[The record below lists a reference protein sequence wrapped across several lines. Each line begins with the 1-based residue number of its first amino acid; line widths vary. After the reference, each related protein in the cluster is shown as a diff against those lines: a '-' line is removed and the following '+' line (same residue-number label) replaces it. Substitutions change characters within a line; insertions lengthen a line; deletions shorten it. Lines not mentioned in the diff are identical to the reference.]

1 MSGPYSDTKIPQIV
15 NLPKHLGIIMDGNGR
30 WAKLRSKRRIFGHE
44 AGVLKAKEIIE
55 NSVRIELEAL
65 TLYAFSSENWK
76 RPTKEINGLM
86 RLFER
91 TIRKYT
97 GLLIENN
104 VRFKQAGNK
113 DMLPKSLIRKLE
125 QMEAITSENTGL
137 KLTLA
142 IAYGSRQDI
151 VKGILQIIDDVDD
164 GKIDKNHIDESTLSN
179 HLSFSDLPELDL
191 IIRTS
196 GETRVSNFML
206 WEMAYSE
213 IHFTETLWPS
223 FEDEEFFEILENYSK
238 SERRFGSVEK
248 EIELKKA

>member
-1 MSGPYSDTKIPQIV
+1 
-15 NLPKHLGIIMDGNGR
+15 
-30 WAKLRSKRRIFGHE
+30 
-44 AGVLKAKEIIE
+44 
-55 NSVRIELEAL
+55 
-65 TLYAFSSENWK
+65 
-76 RPTKEINGLM
+76 
-86 RLFER
+86 
-91 TIRKYT
+91 
-97 GLLIENN
+97 
-104 VRFKQAGNK
+104 
-113 DMLPKSLIRKLE
+113 LE

-151 VKGILQIIDDVDD
+151 VKGILKIIDDVDD
-164 GKIDKNHIDESTLSN
+164 GRINKNQIDELTLSN
-179 HLSFSDLPELDL
+179 RLSFSDLPDLDL

-223 FEDEEFFEILENYSK
+223 FEDQEFFEILESYSQ

-248 EIELKKA
+248 ETELKKA

>member
-1 MSGPYSDTKIPQIV
+1 MSEPNTDKKIPKII

-30 WAKLRSKRRIFGHE
+30 WAKLRGKRRIFGHE
-44 AGVLKAKEIIE
+44 AGVLKAKDVVE
-55 NSVRIELEAL
+55 NSVRLEIEAL
-65 TLYAFSSENWK
+65 TLYTFSSENWK
-76 RPTKEINGLM
+76 RPAKEINNLM

-91 TIRKYT
+91 AVKKYT

-125 QMEAITSENTGL
+125 QLEAITSENTGL
-137 KLTLA
+137 TLTLA

-151 VKGILQIIDDVDD
+151 VQGIVQIIDDVID
-164 GKIDKNHIDESTLSN
+164 GKIDKNQIEESTLSS
-179 HLSFSDLPELDL
+179 HLSFSNLPELDL

-213 IHFTETLWPS
+213 IYFTETLWPS
-223 FEDEEFFEILENYSK
+223 FEDQEFFEILQNYSK

-248 EIELKKA
+248 DIELKKA

>member
-1 MSGPYSDTKIPQIV
+1 MNPI
-15 NLPKHLGIIMDGNGR
+15 KHVAIIMDGNGR
-30 WAKLRSKRRIFGHE
+30 WAKLRGKRRIFGHE

-55 NSVRIELEAL
+55 NSVRLELEAL

-76 RPTKEINGLM
+76 RPTKEVNGLM

-104 VRFKQAGNK
+104 VCFKQAGDK

-125 QMEAITSENTGL
+125 QMEGITSENTGL

-164 GKIDKNHIDESTLSN
+164 GKIDKNHIDESILSN

-223 FEDEEFFEILENYSK
+223 FEDQEFFEILENYSR
-238 SERRFGSVEK
+238 SERRFGSVVK

>member
-1 MSGPYSDTKIPQIV
+1 MNEPHSDKKIPQII

-30 WAKLRSKRRIFGHE
+30 WAKLRGKRRIFGHE
-44 AGVLKAKEIIE
+44 AGVLRAKDIVE
-55 NSVRIELEAL
+55 NSVRLEIEAL
-65 TLYAFSSENWK
+65 TLYTFSSENWK
-76 RPTKEINGLM
+76 RPAKEIDGLM

-91 TIRKYT
+91 TIKKYT

-104 VRFKQAGNK
+104 VRFKQIGNK
-113 DMLPKSLIRKLE
+113 DMLPKSLVRKLE

-142 IAYGSRQDI
+142 LAYGSRQDI
-151 VKGILQIIDDVDD
+151 VKSILQIIDDVDD
-164 GKIDKNHIDESTLSN
+164 GKIDRNQIDESTLSN
-179 HLSFSDLPELDL
+179 HLFSSDLPELDL

-223 FEDEEFFEILENYSK
+223 FVDQEFFEILENYSK
-238 SERRFGSVEK
+238 SDRRFGSVEN

>member
-1 MSGPYSDTKIPQIV
+1 
-15 NLPKHLGIIMDGNGR
+15 
-30 WAKLRSKRRIFGHE
+30 
-44 AGVLKAKEIIE
+44 
-55 NSVRIELEAL
+55 
-65 TLYAFSSENWK
+65 
-76 RPTKEINGLM
+76 
-86 RLFER
+86 
-91 TIRKYT
+91 
-97 GLLIENN
+97 
-104 VRFKQAGNK
+104 
-113 DMLPKSLIRKLE
+113 MLPKSLIRKLE

-151 VKGILQIIDDVDD
+151 VKGILKIIDDVDD
-164 GKIDKNHIDESTLSN
+164 GRINKNQIDELTLSN
-179 HLSFSDLPELDL
+179 RLSFSDLPDLDL

-223 FEDEEFFEILENYSK
+223 FEDQEFFEILENYSK

>member
-1 MSGPYSDTKIPQIV
+1 MKEGQSGEKIPQIK

-30 WAKLRSKRRIFGHE
+30 WAKLRGKRRILGHE
-44 AGVLKAKEIIE
+44 AGVLKTKEIVE
-55 NSVRIELEAL
+55 NSVKLEMEAL

-91 TIRKYT
+91 TIKKYT
-97 GLLIENN
+97 GLLIDNN
-104 VRFKQAGNK
+104 VRFKQVGNK
-113 DMLPKSLIRKLE
+113 EMLPKSLVRKIE
-125 QMEAITSENTGL
+125 QIEAITSKNSGL

-142 IAYGSRQDI
+142 IAYGARQDVI
-151 VKGILQIIDDVDD
+151 KGILTIIDDIDD
-164 GKIDKNHIDESTLSN
+164 GKICKDQIHESTLSN
-179 HLSFSDLPELDL
+179 RLSFSDLPDLDL

-223 FEDEEFFEILENYSK
+223 FEDQEFFEILENYSK
-238 SERRFGSVEK
+238 SERRFGTVERDT
-248 EIELKKA
+248 ELKKA

>member
-1 MSGPYSDTKIPQIV
+1 MSGPYSDTKIPKII

-151 VKGILQIIDDVDD
+151 IKGILQIIDDVDN

-223 FEDEEFFEILENYSK
+223 FEDEEFFEILESYSK

>member
-1 MSGPYSDTKIPQIV
+1 MQESDSEKKIPTII

-30 WAKLRSKRRIFGHE
+30 WARLRGKRRAFGHE
-44 AGVLKAKEIIE
+44 AGVLKAKEIVE
-55 NSVRIELEAL
+55 NSVRLEIEAL

-86 RLFER
+86 RLFEQA
-91 TIRKYT
+91 IKKYT
-97 GLLIENN
+97 SLLIENN
-104 VRFKQAGNK
+104 VRFKQVGNR
-113 DMLPKSLIRKLE
+113 DILPKSLIRKME
-125 QMEAITSENTGL
+125 QMEVITSENKGL

-151 VKGILQIIDDVDD
+151 VKGILKIIDDVDD
-164 GKIDKNHIDESTLSN
+164 GRINKNQIDELTLSN
-179 HLSFSDLPELDL
+179 RLSFSDLPDLDL

-213 IHFTETLWPS
+213 ILFTETLWPS
-223 FEDEEFFEILENYSK
+223 FEDQEFFEILESYSQ

-248 EIELKKA
+248 KTELKKA

>member
-1 MSGPYSDTKIPQIV
+1 MSGPYSDTKIPKII

-223 FEDEEFFEILENYSK
+223 FEDEEFFEILESYSK

>member
-1 MSGPYSDTKIPQIV
+1 MNKPHSDKKIPQII

-30 WAKLRSKRRIFGHE
+30 WAKLRGKRRIFGHE
-44 AGVLKAKEIIE
+44 AGVLRAKDIVE
-55 NSVRIELEAL
+55 NSVRLEIEAL
-65 TLYAFSSENWK
+65 TLYTFSSENWK
-76 RPTKEINGLM
+76 RPAKEIDGLM

-91 TIRKYT
+91 TIKKYT

-142 IAYGSRQDI
+142 LAYGSRQDI

-164 GKIDKNHIDESTLSN
+164 GTIDRKQIDESTLSN
-179 HLSFSDLPELDL
+179 HLFSSDLPELDL

-223 FEDEEFFEILENYSK
+223 FEDQEFLEILENYSK
-238 SERRFGSVEK
+238 SERRFGTVER
-248 EIELKKA
+248 ETELKKA

>member
-1 MSGPYSDTKIPQIV
+1 MKERNTKDNIPKIL

-30 WAKLRSKRRIFGHE
+30 WAKLRGKRRIFGHE
-44 AGVLKAKEIIE
+44 AGVIKAKEIVE
-55 NSVRIELEAL
+55 NSVKLKIEAL
-65 TLYAFSSENWK
+65 TLFAFSSENWN
-76 RPTKEINGLM
+76 RPSNEVNGLM
-86 RLFER
+86 RLFEG
-91 TIRKYT
+91 TINKYT
-97 GLLIENN
+97 SLLIENN
-104 VRFKQAGNK
+104 VRFKQVGDK
-113 DMLPKSLIRKLE
+113 EMLPKVLVRKIE

-151 VKGILQIIDDVDD
+151 VKGILNIIDDIEKGEINKDQ
-164 GKIDKNHIDESTLSN
+164 IDESTLSS

-196 GETRVSNFML
+196 GETRISNFML

-223 FEDEEFFEILENYSK
+223 FEEQEFFELLESYSK
-238 SERRFGSVEK
+238 SERRFGSIEDK
-248 EIELKKA
+248 TELKKA

>member
-1 MSGPYSDTKIPQIV
+1 MKESHTKDNIPKIF

-30 WAKLRSKRRIFGHE
+30 WAKLRGKRRIFGHE
-44 AGVLKAKEIIE
+44 AGVLKAKEIVE
-55 NSVRIELEAL
+55 NSVKLKIEAL
-65 TLYAFSSENWK
+65 TLFAFSAENWN
-76 RPTKEINGLM
+76 RPAREVNGLM

-91 TIRKYT
+91 TIKKYT
-97 GLLIENN
+97 SLLIENN
-104 VRFKQAGNK
+104 VCFKQVGDK
-113 DMLPKSLIRKLE
+113 EMLPKVLIRKIE

-151 VKGILQIIDDVDD
+151 VKSILNIIDD
-164 GKIDKNHIDESTLSN
+164 IDRGEINKDQIDESTLSS
-179 HLSFSDLPELDL
+179 HLSFSDLPDLDL

-196 GETRVSNFML
+196 GETRISNFML

-223 FEDEEFFEILENYSK
+223 FEEQEFFELLESYSK
-238 SERRFGSVEK
+238 SERRFGSIED
-248 EIELKKA
+248 EMELKKA

>member
-1 MSGPYSDTKIPQIV
+1 M
-15 NLPKHLGIIMDGNGR
+15 
-30 WAKLRSKRRIFGHE
+30 
-44 AGVLKAKEIIE
+44 
-55 NSVRIELEAL
+55 
-65 TLYAFSSENWK
+65 
-76 RPTKEINGLM
+76 
-86 RLFER
+86 
-91 TIRKYT
+91 
-97 GLLIENN
+97 
-104 VRFKQAGNK
+104 RFKQVGSK

-151 VKGILQIIDDVDD
+151 VKGILKIIDDVDD
-164 GKIDKNHIDESTLSN
+164 GRINKNQINELTLSN
-179 HLSFSDLPELDL
+179 HLSFSDLPDLDL

-213 IHFTETLWPS
+213 IHFTETFWPS
-223 FEDEEFFEILENYSK
+223 FEDQEFFEILESYSQ

-248 EIELKKA
+248 ETELKKA

>member
-1 MSGPYSDTKIPQIV
+1 MNKSHSDKKIPQII

-30 WAKLRSKRRIFGHE
+30 WAKLRGKRRIFGHE
-44 AGVLKAKEIIE
+44 AGVLRAKDIVE
-55 NSVRIELEAL
+55 NSVRLEIEAL
-65 TLYAFSSENWK
+65 TLYTFSSENWK
-76 RPTKEINGLM
+76 RPAKEIDGLM

-91 TIRKYT
+91 TIKKYT

-104 VRFKQAGNK
+104 VRFKQVGNK
-113 DMLPKSLIRKLE
+113 DMLPKSLVRKLE

-142 IAYGSRQDI
+142 LAYGSRQDI
-151 VKGILQIIDDVDD
+151 VKSILQIIDDVDD
-164 GKIDKNHIDESTLSN
+164 GKVDRNQIDESTLSN
-179 HLSFSDLPELDL
+179 HLSFSDLPDLDL

-223 FEDEEFFEILENYSK
+223 FEDQEFFEILENYSK
-238 SERRFGSVEK
+238 SDRRFGSVEN

>member
-1 MSGPYSDTKIPQIV
+1 MLLVKVLIQKI
-15 NLPKHLGIIMDGNGR
+15 
-30 WAKLRSKRRIFGHE
+30 
-44 AGVLKAKEIIE
+44 
-55 NSVRIELEAL
+55 
-65 TLYAFSSENWK
+65 
-76 RPTKEINGLM
+76 
-86 RLFER
+86 
-91 TIRKYT
+91 
-97 GLLIENN
+97 
-104 VRFKQAGNK
+104 
-113 DMLPKSLIRKLE
+113 E

-151 VKGILQIIDDVDD
+151 VKGILNIIDDIEKGEINKDQ
-164 GKIDKNHIDESTLSN
+164 IDESTLSS

-196 GETRVSNFML
+196 GETRISNFML

-223 FEDEEFFEILENYSK
+223 FEDQEFFEILENYSK

>member
-1 MSGPYSDTKIPQIV
+1 MSEPYSDKKNPQII

-30 WAKLRSKRRIFGHE
+30 WAKLRGKRRIFGHE

-55 NSVRIELEAL
+55 SSVRLELEAL
-65 TLYAFSSENWK
+65 TLYAFSSENWT
-76 RPTKEINGLM
+76 RPTKEVNGLM
-86 RLFER
+86 RLFEQ

-104 VRFKQAGNK
+104 VRFKQVGNK
-113 DMLPKSLIRKLE
+113 DMLSKSLIRKLE

-151 VKGILQIIDDVDD
+151 VKGILQIIDDVDN

-223 FEDEEFFEILENYSK
+223 FEDQEFFEILENYSK

>member
-1 MSGPYSDTKIPQIV
+1 MNKSHSDKKIPQII

-30 WAKLRSKRRIFGHE
+30 WAKLRGKRRIFGHE
-44 AGVLKAKEIIE
+44 AGVLRAKDIVE
-55 NSVRIELEAL
+55 NSVRLEIEAL
-65 TLYAFSSENWK
+65 TLYTFSSENWK
-76 RPTKEINGLM
+76 RPAKEIDGLM

-91 TIRKYT
+91 TIKKYT

-151 VKGILQIIDDVDD
+151 VKSILQIIDDVDD
-164 GKIDKNHIDESTLSN
+164 GKIDRNQIDESTLSN
-179 HLSFSDLPELDL
+179 HLSFSDLPDLDL

-223 FEDEEFFEILENYSK
+223 FEDQEFFEILENYSK
-238 SERRFGSVEK
+238 SDRRFGSVEN